1 VKKQIKILDH
11 RLEKALA
18 KHNHTLASNKRL
30 REGIDN
36 MRRERIVFAQ
46 VQFAR
51 RACHCW
57 PSSVAGSSAAT
68 WRELGSG
75 SALLALC
82 SARTLSRRGE
92 RERVCCCYTPLV
104 AETGTRRGEWWAG

>member
-46 VQFAR
+46 VRFTR
-51 RACHCW
+51 RAGHR
-57 PSSVAGSSAAT
+57 
-68 WRELGSG
+68 WRLLCRRFVRR
-75 SALLALC
+75 LLAAAWVWVCSPKQQTLLASIAAARLLLPCRNGARLC
-82 SARTLSRRGE
+82 AYSLCAAA
-92 RERVCCCYTPLV
+92 
-104 AETGTRRGEWWAG
+104 AEK

>member
-1 VKKQIKILDH
+1 MLVRFALGLTCRTRIIYSSWQVKKQIKILDH

-46 VQFAR
+46 VRFVR
-51 RACHCW
+51 RACHRWRC
-57 PSSVAGSSAAT
+57 SVAGWLAAT
-68 WRELGSG
+68 WRELGCG
-75 SALLALC
+75 LPTKA
-82 SARTLSRRGE
+82 
-92 RERVCCCYTPLV
+92 
-104 AETGTRRGEWWAG
+104 AGPP

>member
-1 VKKQIKILDH
+1 MLQQRTLFDTWWDTLGQVKKQIKILDH

-46 VQFAR
+46 V
-51 RACHCW
+51 RACPPPPPC
-57 PSSVAGSSAAT
+57 PSQQGECAG
-68 WRELGSG
+68 
-75 SALLALC
+75 
-82 SARTLSRRGE
+82 RGE
-92 RERVCCCYTPLV
+92 
-104 AETGTRRGEWWAG
+104 